1 MKNNGL
7 YFPGL
12 NGLRAIAAF
21 FVFLAHNETVKELR
35 GESNYGSTR
44 FFSIAGDAG
53 VSQFFCLS
61 GFLITSLLL
70 AEMDE
75 TKTISLKHF
84 YIRRILRIWPLYYF
98 VLTITLLIIPNLF
111 ATKGFNLEY
120 KIPSAGFTL
129 YLFFLPYVA
138 NGLFMVNLLAAVLW
152 SVGVE
157 ETFYLIWPLLL
168 RHRKQNLLNLF
179 AILLLSFLSIK
190 FAIDYG
196 AINASG
202 FGPLAKIFDHLRLE
216 CMIIGSAF
224 AYILKTKPRLLAGI
238 LSRYTFAI
246 AIAALLIYIFIGF
259 NGIYQYMN
267 PIIAHVSDPV
277 IYSIISC
284 IIILNV
290 ISKKPIY
297 TLLEYKP
304 IYELGKISYGI
315 YLYHLICLMLCIM
328 LSEKLGLSQI
338 SGYISGSLAFA
349 LTIFVSYISYY
360 GFEIKFLKLK
370 ANFTHINSG
379 EAVRKD

>member
-35 GESNYGSTR
+35 GVSNYGSTR

-53 VSQFFCLS
+53 VSLFFCLS

-120 KIPSAGFTL
+120 KIPPAGFTL

-168 RHRKQNLLNLF
+168 RRKKQNLLNLF

-224 AYILKTKPRLLAGI
+224 AYILKTKPRLLAVI

-259 NGIYQYMN
+259 NGMYQYIN
-267 PIIAHVSDPV
+267 PIVAHVSDPV

-290 ISKKPIY
+290 LSKKTIY

-315 YLYHLICLMLCIM
+315 YLYHLICLMFSIM
-328 LSEKLGLSQI
+328 LLERLGLSQI
-338 SGYISGSLAFA
+338 SGYISGFLAFA

-370 ANFTHINSG
+370 ANFTHIDSG